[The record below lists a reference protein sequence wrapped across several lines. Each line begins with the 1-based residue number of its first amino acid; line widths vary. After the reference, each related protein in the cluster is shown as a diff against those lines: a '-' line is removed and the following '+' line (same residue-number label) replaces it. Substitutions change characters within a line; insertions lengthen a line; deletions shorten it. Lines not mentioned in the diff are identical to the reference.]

1 MQGWGDAYCP
11 KTPVGEQACHPHQAI
26 HRRTTGATCTC
37 HRYKALL
44 QFAPAS
50 FSFSFMKHQNTSEN
64 IPASPHFSVL
74 SLTVP
79 VAMGYI
85 PLGTVFGFL
94 FVQAGAQWWLAILAS
109 LFVYAGAAQYMM
121 IPMIAAGLS
130 VGTIAVATLIVNLR
144 HVFYG
149 LSLLNKLPQKKL
161 LRWYMIFALTDETYS
176 VLTTIPDTTSHKDMA
191 LIALLNHFWWVLGT
205 IIGAVIGAQAHIVL
219 AGLDFVLAALF
230 AVLTVEQWRTKK
242 SPAPLW
248 LALAAYAGAYW
259 LFPKHALVI
268 AIALSITAGMVW
280 PPCTDGGRS

>member
-1 MQGWGDAYCP
+1 M
-11 KTPVGEQACHPHQAI
+11 
-26 HRRTTGATCTC
+26 
-37 HRYKALL
+37 ALL
-44 QFAPAS
+44 QSAPVS
-50 FSFSFMKHQNTSEN
+50 FRFPFMKHQNTSEN
-64 IPASPHFSVL
+64 KPESAHFSVL
-74 SLTVP
+74 SLTAP

-109 LFVYAGAAQYMM
+109 VFVYAGAAQYMM

-149 LSLLNKLPQKKL
+149 LSLLNKLPQKKIV
-161 LRWYMIFALTDETYS
+161 RWYMIFALTDETYS
-176 VLTTIPDTTSHKDMA
+176 VLTTIPDTTSQKDMA
-191 LIALLNHFWWVLGT
+191 LIALLNHVWWVSGT
-205 IIGAVIGAQAHIVL
+205 IIGAVIGAQAHIAL

-248 LALAAYAGAYW
+248 VALAAYAVAW
-259 LFPKHALVI
+259 FLLPKHALVI
-268 AIALSITAGMVW
+268 AIALSIAAGMFW
-280 PPCTDGGRS
+280 HPPIPKEAVHD